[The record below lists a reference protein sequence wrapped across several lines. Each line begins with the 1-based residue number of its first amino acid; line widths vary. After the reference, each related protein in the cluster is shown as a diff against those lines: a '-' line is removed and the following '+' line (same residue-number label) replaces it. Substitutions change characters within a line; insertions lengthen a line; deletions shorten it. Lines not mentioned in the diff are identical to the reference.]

1 MRDMSILKE
10 MPETQPRIEHREGT
24 IARSIEQQ
32 TAKLPSD
39 TWLWC
44 GVAAIGTSLCC
55 ELIGKKD
62 LSRFFGQWV
71 PTFLL
76 IGIYNKIVKEQGSE
90 GT

>member
-1 MRDMSILKE
+1 MRNMSILKE

-39 TWLWC
+39 IWLWAAC
-44 GVAAIGTSLCC
+44 GAIGTSLGF
-55 ELIGKKD
+55 ELAGKKD

-76 IGIYNKIVKEQGSE
+76 VGLYNKIVKEHGSE